1 MWQKKKK
8 KGEKGNTI
16 QRRNHFSKKR
26 TGEKPGRDYNECITS
41 ASVTHRGFE
50 AGMEERERVGGKKK
64 RKGQVYRLVAAADC
78 NGRAIAAAGTWIRA
92 LARARKENQQNRI
105 RARERHGEKRRGG
118 WERRRREEHAKRWR
132 GIGVNGIGEPRSSEI
147 SLVLTCFRAI
157 LVINRRLIFRHA
169 ILTRFFN
176 QSRATCKRR
185 VVH

>member
-1 MWQKKKK
+1 MRQKKKK
-8 KGEKGNTI
+8 GGKRKYHSTTQPFFEKADWRKTGTRL
-16 QRRNHFSKKR
+16 QRMHNVSKR
-26 TGEKPGRDYNECITS
+26 HTQGVWGRD
-41 ASVTHRGFE
+41 G
-50 AGMEERERVGGKKK
+50 GERERVGGKKK

-157 LVINRRLIFRHA
+157 LVINTRLIFRHA
-169 ILTRFFN
+169 ITSF
-176 QSRATCKRR
+176 
-185 VVH
+185 